1 MRHGELDNEEK
12 ARAVLCR
19 CGHPGNACAGM
30 TADEQSQLAAIYD
43 ECVAPERQ
51 LKERIDKFW
60 GNRRERLEAA
70 KATDDVQPEGASLFR
85 NSTQA
90 KKALADS
97 APDPSGNTTSGVVVK
112 AQQEAAA
119 AQAAK

>member
-19 CGHPGNACAGM
+19 TGHPGNACAGM

-51 LKERIDKFW
+51 LKERIDAFW
-60 GNRRERLEAA
+60 GERRERLEAA
-70 KATDDVQPEGASLFR
+70 KATDDLQPEGKGLFR
-85 NSTQA
+85 NS
-90 KKALADS
+90 
-97 APDPSGNTTSGVVVK
+97 
-112 AQQEAAA
+112 E
-119 AQAAK
+119 QAAKVLSEEQAAQPAK